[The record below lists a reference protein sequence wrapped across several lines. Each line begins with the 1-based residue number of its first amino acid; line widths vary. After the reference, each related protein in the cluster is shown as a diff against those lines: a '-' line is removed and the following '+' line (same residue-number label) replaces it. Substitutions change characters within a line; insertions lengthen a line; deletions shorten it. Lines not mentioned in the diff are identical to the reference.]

1 MTLASLPAVSAFSP
15 HPQGAEAAEA
25 AKVDPTLECADADF
39 SAFGLMLRTFREG
52 RAARLRAA
60 SPADPGTAEALLAAI
75 EASYLDDWLSP
86 ASRALRDEALES
98 VHEAVTAHPEAA
110 AKVLRAFLRSER
122 SFIARP
128 GHDYR
133 PAVRAISEAAR
144 AGLRELPLEQA
155 GELDY
160 ELRRVGRWLAQT
172 RAGLSLSPGPNELRD
187 LQRRYPG
194 TPTALRA
201 ELELIT
207 RERRVPAE
215 SQMLR
220 VDGFVAAHPG
230 TCAAARALVAKVQV
244 LLPPARTPH
253 DAVERTLAALGT
265 VERLE
270 SPPYPDCLDHA
281 EVDVVRLVAGSL
293 WYGPAPYAPEDA
305 RRLLQAFRPFV
316 GEHLG
321 DTTASAADLHWLVLD
336 GMGKVC
342 EASGDS
348 FECLDGFLAGLR
360 SSAADP
366 GEVDYLRAMI
376 GVDLKRGP
384 RRGAGPDFPQRAADR
399 LDRLAAA
406 GMGLY
411 SRKALA
417 TLALME
423 QLHGRLPAA
432 REHYSAYAAALP
444 QSPFAWIAALRAGD
458 CAAGL
463 KDWPGA
469 IAAYRVAAAMPA
481 VPPPGRK
488 RAHEGAAEALEE
500 ASRPRDAL
508 AELEAAIDASG
519 PAGASP
525 AERGYLE
532 AKAARLRRSL
542 ASADGETLEQAR
554 DRVGQGE
561 PEEAARL
568 LDGFA
573 EKYPVS
579 QFKEEARRLELK
591 ARLFAALAKLDV
603 EAQGDRDEGLA
614 GLKRLA
620 DGPYDFAAT
629 AAKIALALIQE
640 EAGNE
645 AGAERAMR
653 AALEEWRERQPL
665 REPATELERDVASIR
680 DAVVRP
686 NGDGLYE
693 GTRWNAF
700 RWEGAER
707 PYVVV
712 DPEVRVRFADGRTE
726 RLTLRQRYA
735 RLDRVL
741 FLDKEQS
748 GLLVSVIFRLGGR
761 KTRKPAAIMETPN
774 QPVGG
779 ARRIISFLDRFFA
792 TRPGHWS
799 GVELFTYPVVTE
811 IEFLDEART
820 TARAAVTVGYSGGDV
835 VVGKGFPGW
844 WVTEVVRTWV
854 T

>member
-1 MTLASLPAVSAFSP
+1 
-15 HPQGAEAAEA
+15 
-25 AKVDPTLECADADF
+25 
-39 SAFGLMLRTFREG
+39 MLRTFREG

-172 RAGLSLSPGPNELRD
+172 RAGLSLSPGPDELRD

-230 TCAAARALVAKVQV
+230 TCAAARALVAKVQA
-244 LLPPARTPH
+244 LSYRLASDAARPWSGWT
-253 DAVERTLAALGT
+253 RILAT
-265 VERLE
+265 VEKLSRAYSDCTVELE
-270 SPPYPDCLDHA
+270 VSPRCPSWYCVGSEPMFYPGSSARMLSGLSRTF
-281 EVDVVRLVAGSL
+281 VRA
-293 WYGPAPYAPEDA
+293 
-305 RRLLQAFRPFV
+305 
-316 GEHLG
+316 HLG
-321 DTTASAADLHWLVLD
+321 DTTASVVELHRLVL
-336 GMGKVC
+336 GRLGKVC

-432 REHYSAYAAALP
+432 REHYSAYAAAFP

-469 IAAYRVAAAMPA
+469 IAAYRAAAAMPA

-519 PAGASP
+519 PAGASG

-532 AKAARLRRSL
+532 AKADRLRRSL

-629 AAKIALALIQE
+629 AAKIALALLQE

-748 GLLVSVIFRLGGR
+748 GLLVSVIFRLGGT

-779 ARRIISFLDRFFA
+779 ARRIICFLDRFFA

-820 TARAAVTVGYSGGDV
+820 TARAAVTVGYSGGNV
-835 VVGKGFPGW
+835 IVGKGVPGW
-844 WVTEVVRTWV
+844 WVTEITFTWI